1 MRLYS
6 RACDW
11 DDTSERG
18 AAGLSKKYALVASN
32 SGAAMISL
40 TGFSLAARS
49 SRGKAMSEIGL
60 MSSPLCKPSRRI
72 SSSLALR
79 RSASAAM
86 APPRAATSCA
96 KRTPRAASRRVLST
110 TPFDGTG
117 LSELIL
123 NASCDRRC
131 ERSRSGP
138 ADPQQHAAGTAAAHH
153 VERGIDVVER
163 EFVGDQALERQP
175 PGFDQPDQPRD
186 VDVRHRIAAVRP
198 GQDFVEMDRQ
208 CVDRNLLAR
217 HADQHAGA
225 VGMGEVIGEL
235 DHRFRAGGLDH
246 LVGTFGADDLADLR
260 VHIRHRIAVE
270 AMGGA
275 PALRHVELGVDQID
289 GNDRIGAGK
298 LGKLYD
304 VQSDA
309 ADAEDHH
316 GFADL
321 DVGVVVNDAGGG
333 GHGAP

>member
-32 SGAAMISL
+32 SGAAMISS

-49 SRGKAMSEIGL
+49 RRGKAMSEIGL
-60 MSSPLCKPSRRI
+60 MSGPLCKPARGI
-72 SSSLALR
+72 SGALALR

-96 KRTPRAASRRVLST
+96 RRTPRAASRRVLST

-123 NASCDRRC
+123 NASCDRRR

-138 ADPQQHAAGTAAAHH
+138 ADPQQHAAGGAAAHY

-186 VDVRHRIAAVRP
+186 VDVRHRIAAVRA
-198 GQDFVEMDRQ
+198 GQHFVEMDRQ
-208 CVDRNLLAR
+208 RVDRNFLAR
-217 HADQHAGA
+217 YADQHAGA
-225 VGMGEVIGEL
+225 VGVSEIIGKL

-246 LVGTFGADDLADLR
+246 LVGTFGAADLADLR
-260 VHIRHRIAVE
+260 VHIRHRVAIEAVR
-270 AMGGA
+270 GA
-275 PALRHVELGVDQID
+275 AALRHVELGVDQID
-289 GNDRIGAGK
+289 GNDRIGAGELRK
-298 LGKLYD
+298 LHD
-304 VQSDA
+304 IE
-309 ADAEDHH
+309 AD
-316 GFADL
+316 
-321 DVGVVVNDAGGG
+321 
-333 GHGAP
+333 